1 MEVGDGSEGP
11 SVVDKQLILSVNF
24 KKCETIMR
32 ISLYVAREVMISG
45 ELLIKGTVVMVILN
59 NEW

>member
-24 KKCETIMR
+24 KKCEIIMR
-32 ISLYVAREVMISG
+32 ISLYVARDQGSDDIRRAVNQRDGSHRDTE
-45 ELLIKGTVVMVILN
+45 
-59 NEW
+59 